1 MVNFALSNKKRKAR
15 IGLTHEEEVSLRART
30 HDVPPPRIDDAHR
43 RELLRFLL
51 VKTAAVRKGVKPAEL
66 LRVRHC
72 YAQTNAEGFRFCLY
86 RRDIYFTLRLAY
98 VELKA
103 EAESS
108 LVLFYDPA
116 ALDATLNA
124 RGNRGWLVRLG
135 YPAAGTTADFLAEL
149 VRRARGD
156 ALPHEVGVFIGYP
169 LKDVVGF
176 MRHLPATPLHRGPW
190 RVYGGV
196 AESLRRM
203 RLYARIEDW
212 AAQAL
217 GAADSLEAFYAMT
230 PGFLTAR

>member
-1 MVNFALSNKKRKAR
+1 MPQ
-15 IGLTHEEEVSLRART
+15 EEEVSRRART
-30 HDVPPPRIDDAHR
+30 HDVPPPLIDDAHR

-98 VELKA
+98 VELKV

-124 RGNRGWLVRLG
+124 RDNRDWLVRLG
-135 YPAAGTTADFLAEL
+135 YPATGTTADFLAEL
-149 VRRARGD
+149 VRRAPGD

-176 MRHLPATPLHRGPW
+176 MRHLPATPLHHGPW
-190 RVYGGV
+190 RVYGSV

-203 RLYARIEDW
+203 RLYARVEDW

-217 GAADSLEAFYAMT
+217 GAAPTLEDFYAMT
-230 PGFLTAR
+230 PSFLTAR